1 MRASVEFIKDKL
13 RNNLIGVEVG
23 VEAGLHAF
31 EINKCLNMKKLYL
44 VDIWGEYKQGTGIYN
59 YKANYER
66 VKKKFRKNKNILI
79 IKGKSNEIVG
89 RFADKSLDF
98 VYIDA
103 NHQYEYVRNDI
114 ELWTKKVKT
123 NGYVC
128 GHDYFDKFPGVIKAT
143 NEFVKKYNYKLFNKT
158 NKPISADWWFKKEEI

>member
-1 MRASVEFIKDKL
+1 MRTSIEFIKNKL
-13 RNNLIGVEVG
+13 GNNLIGVEIG

-31 EINKCLNMKKLYL
+31 EVNKCLDIRKFYL
-44 VDIWGEYKQGTGIYN
+44 VDIWGKYKQETGFYN
-59 YKANYER
+59 YEVNYER
-66 VKKKFRKNKNILI
+66 VKKKFKNNKNVFV
-79 IKGKSNEIVG
+79 IKGKSIEIAN
-89 RFADKSLDF
+89 RFTDNSLDF

-114 ELWTKKVKT
+114 EFWTKKVKI

-143 NEFVKKYNYKLFNKT
+143 NEFVKKYNYKLFTKK
-158 NKPISADWWFKKEEI
+158 NKPISADWWFKKERR